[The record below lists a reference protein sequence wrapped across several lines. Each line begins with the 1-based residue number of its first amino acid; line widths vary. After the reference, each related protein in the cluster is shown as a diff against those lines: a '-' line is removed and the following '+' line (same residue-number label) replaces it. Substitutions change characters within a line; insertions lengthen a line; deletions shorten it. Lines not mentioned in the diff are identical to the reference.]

1 MIPYKPVSNNTVT
14 ARATAALKVQKR
26 IKELSSTLEED
37 KIFFRDLAAGE
48 KFKVDVPGVGSVS
61 VSVPPAAK
69 SGETVVFDE
78 DKYNALPSDTKLLLQ
93 AAGIVTIQKFN
104 KPAGTPS
111 VTFTLNT

>member
-1 MIPYKPVSNNTVT
+1 MIPFKPVTNNTVNT
-14 ARATAALKVQKR
+14 RATAALKVQKR
-26 IKELSSTLEED
+26 IKELSATLEED

-48 KFKVDVPGVGSVS
+48 KFKVDVPGIGSVS
-61 VSVPPAAK
+61 VSAPPAAK

-78 DKYNALPSDTKLLLQ
+78 DKYNNLPSDTKLLLQ
-93 AAGIVTIQKFN
+93 TLGVITVQKFS